1 MYLLTGIASASFVFG
16 AFILLC
22 WHGNQDLRVA
32 LAGLYWVIT
41 TVAVAGTA
49 LLLRLEQYWISKG
62 GRL

>member
-1 MYLLTGIASASFVFG
+1 MYLLLCIQSASFVFG
-16 AFILLC
+16 LFILFW
-22 WHGNQDLRVA
+22 WHGSLDLRVA
-32 LAGLYWVIT
+32 LAGVYWLIT